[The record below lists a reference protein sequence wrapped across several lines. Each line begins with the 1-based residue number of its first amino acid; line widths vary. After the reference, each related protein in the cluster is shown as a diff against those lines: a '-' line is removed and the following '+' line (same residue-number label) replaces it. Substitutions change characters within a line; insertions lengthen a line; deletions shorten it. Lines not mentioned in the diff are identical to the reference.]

1 MFRDEFASLDRLVRG
16 MGSSRWRKLAILRST
31 ARVPGLDAEIDRLYA
46 ATTPDRIAAL
56 SEAEAEDWLRSLLAL
71 ESLLVRIEQAIPFER
86 KLRPIMRPFRH
97 RFQGIIRLHN
107 AVTCGIA
114 VLRQRL
120 HKPDEAISEP
130 LKLAPAEILYAED
143 LIASR
148 VPGWHSPLMEVYD
161 HL

>member
-1 MFRDEFASLDRLVRG
+1 M
-16 MGSSRWRKLAILRST
+16 
-31 ARVPGLDAEIDRLYA
+31 
-46 ATTPDRIAAL
+46 
-56 SEAEAEDWLRSLLAL
+56 
-71 ESLLVRIEQAIPFER
+71 VRIEQAIPFER

-107 AVTCGIA
+107 AVSCGIA
-114 VLRQRL
+114 VLRQCL
-120 HKPDEAISEP
+120 KEPVAAIEEP
-130 LKLAPAEILYAED
+130 VKLTPSEILYAED